1 MEKKK
6 RKKKSSNVWVYQIKV
21 DEIIRYVGI
30 SNNIKLRTSQHNR
43 GIRRGDKK
51 LFYDFCR
58 ECGITTVELIP
69 LIECKDRTTAKR
81 WEMYMIL
88 DDWSKNR
95 ELKQVIP
102 GIR

>member
-1 MEKKK
+1 MA
-6 RKKKSSNVWVYQIKV
+6 RKKPSSVWVYQI
-21 DEIIRYVGI
+21 EILGIIRYIGI

-43 GIRRGDKK
+43 GIRKCDKK
-51 LFYDFCR
+51 LFYDYCR
-58 ECGITTVELIP
+58 EYGITSVELTPI
-69 LIECKDRTTAKR
+69 IECKDRTTAKR